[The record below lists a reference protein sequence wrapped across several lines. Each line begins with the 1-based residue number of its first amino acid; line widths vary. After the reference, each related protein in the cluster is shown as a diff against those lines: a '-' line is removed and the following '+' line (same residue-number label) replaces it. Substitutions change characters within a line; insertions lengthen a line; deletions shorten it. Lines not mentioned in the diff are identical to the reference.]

1 VIGDVGQFL
10 GAVSIHD
17 ISRKVLDKEITLDS
31 PVSCVVDEAFPFI
44 YENQTITEG
53 WEAFARITLERLPV
67 LNNPVERKYLGA
79 LTKTSLIQKAKDFL

>member
-1 VIGDVGQFL
+1 M
-10 GAVSIHD
+10 
-17 ISRKVLDKEITLDS
+17 LDKEITLDS
-31 PVSCVVDEAFPFI
+31 PVSCVVDSTFPTIF
-44 YENQTITEG
+44 ESQTITEG